1 MGRSRCGKR
10 AVMAEA
16 ANRLLQSGRDA
27 MDRHAWREGFDLL
40 CDADRAEPLLPE
52 DLERLGEA
60 AWWTG
65 RLGACIDA
73 LERAFKSYL
82 DAGKNRR
89 AGYVAI
95 DLARDYLSK
104 RERAIAQAWLNRAE
118 RLLESEPEC
127 PEKAWLT
134 RTRAVIAFEGL
145 RDFDTALAHAR
156 QALDMATRLGNRDLM
171 ALGLH
176 DQGRILVA
184 MGRVEEGMK
193 LIDEATVGALAGELT
208 PFATAAIYCNTIV
221 ACEGLADYRR
231 AREWTEAAKRWCER
245 QAIAGFPGMC
255 RVYRAEIIRL
265 RGAWAEA
272 EQEAR
277 RACEELREFNIGYAA
292 AAFYEIGEIRLRMG
306 DFGAAEDAFRQAH
319 DLGRDPQPG
328 LALLRLAQKKHDAA
342 LKLINAALAD
352 ESHDRLRR
360 ARLLPALVDIA
371 LAAGDRPAAEAA
383 ATEIEEIARAYGTP
397 ALEAT
402 GAYSR
407 SAVDLTAGDPG
418 SARRRL
424 KRSVQ
429 LWQEVDA
436 PYEAAKARMLLG
448 EACRAE
454 GDLEN
459 ATMELE
465 AARSAFDLL
474 GAGPDAKRATDLLGG
489 ETAVPR
495 VAGRVETKALMFTDM
510 VKSTPLV
517 EAIGDQAWQDVLR
530 WHDQTLR
537 ALIARHSGEEI
548 DHTGDGF
555 FIAFAGIHEAVDC
568 AVDIQRTLAEHR
580 RVHGFAPQVRIG
592 LHAASAVRRGRSFS
606 GKSVHTAARIMAQAG
621 PEEILVSQAS
631 MPVTAFRFQAS
642 EPRTLKLKGL
652 ADPVSVVSVMWQA

>member
-1 MGRSRCGKR
+1 
-10 AVMAEA
+10 
-16 ANRLLQSGRDA
+16 

-52 DLERLGEA
+52 DLERLAEG

-65 RLGACIDA
+65 RLGACIEA
-73 LERAFKSYL
+73 RERAFKAYL
-82 DAGKNRR
+82 DTGRNRR

-95 DLARDYLSK
+95 DLARDYFSK
-104 RERAIAQAWLNRAE
+104 RERAVAQAWLNRAQ

-127 PEKAWLT
+127 PEKTWLE

-156 QALDMATRLGNRDLM
+156 RALDMATRLGNRDLM

-184 MGRVEEGMK
+184 MGRVDEGMA
-193 LIDEATVGALAGELT
+193 LIDEATVAALAGELT
-208 PFATAAIYCNTIV
+208 PFVTAVIYCNTIM
-221 ACEGLADYRR
+221 ACEGLTDYRR

-277 RACEELREFNIGYAA
+277 RACEELREFNVGYSA
-292 AAFYEIGEIRLRMG
+292 AAFNEIGEIRLRMG
-306 DFGAAEDAFRQAH
+306 DFAAAEEAFRQAH

-342 LKLINAALAD
+342 LKLISAALAD
-352 ESHDRLRR
+352 ESRDRLHR
-360 ARLLPALVDIA
+360 ARLLPALVDTA
-371 LAAGDRPAAEAA
+371 LATGDRPAAETASR
-383 ATEIEEIARAYGTP
+383 EIEEIARAYGTP

-402 GAYSR
+402 AAYSR
-407 SAVDLTAGDPG
+407 AAVDLAAGDPG

-424 KRSVQ
+424 KRSVE
-429 LWQEVDA
+429 LWREVDA
-436 PYEAAKARMLLG
+436 PYEAAKARLLLG

-454 GDLEN
+454 GDFEN

-465 AARSAFDLL
+465 AARSAFEHL
-474 GAGPDAKRATDLLGG
+474 GAVPDAGRAVELLGG
-489 ETAVPR
+489 GAAAPR
-495 VAGRVETKALMFTDM
+495 IAGRVETKTLMFTDM

-537 ALIARHSGEEI
+537 MLFARHGGEEI

-555 FIAFAGIHEAVDC
+555 FAAFAGIHEAVEC
-568 AVDIQRTLAEHR
+568 AVDILRTLADHR
-580 RVHGFAPQVRIG
+580 RAHGFAPQVRIG
-592 LHAASAVRRGRSFS
+592 LHAASALRRGRAMA
-606 GKSVHTAARIMAQAG
+606 GKGVHMAARIMASAG
-621 PEEILVSQAS
+621 PEEILVSQES
-631 MPVTAFRFQAS
+631 MKTALSRFHTS

-652 ADPVSVVSVMWQA
+652 ADPVSVVSVLWQP

>member
-1 MGRSRCGKR
+1 MMHK
-10 AVMAEA
+10 A
-16 ANRLLQSGRDA
+16 ADGLLQSGRDA
-27 MDRHAWREGFDLL
+27 INRHAWREGFDLL
-40 CDADRAEPLLPE
+40 CDADRAESLIPE
-52 DLERLGEA
+52 DLERLAEA
-60 AWWTG
+60 AWWTA
-65 RLGACIDA
+65 RLGVSIEAR
-73 LERAFKSYL
+73 ERAFKAYL
-82 DAGKNRR
+82 DAGGNRR

-95 DLARDYLSK
+95 ALARDYFSK
-104 RERAIAQAWLNRAE
+104 LERAIAQAWLNRAE
-118 RLLESEPEC
+118 RLLEPEPEC
-127 PEKAWLT
+127 PEKAWLA

-145 RDFDTALAHAR
+145 RDFDAALAYAR

-176 DQGRILVA
+176 DKGRILVA
-184 MGRVEEGMK
+184 TGRVDEGMA
-193 LIDEATVGALAGELT
+193 LIDEATVAALAGELT
-208 PFATAAIYCNTIV
+208 PWVTAAIYCNTIM

-306 DFGAAEDAFRQAH
+306 DFAAAEEAFRQAH
-319 DLGRDPQPG
+319 DLGRDPEPG
-328 LALLRLAQKKHDAA
+328 LSALRLAQGKHNAA
-342 LKLINAALAD
+342 LTLINTALAD
-352 ESHDRLRR
+352 ESRDRLRR

-371 LAAGDRPAAEAA
+371 LTTGDRSAAEAA
-383 ATEIEEIARAYGTP
+383 ATELEEIARAYGTP

-402 GAYSR
+402 AAYSR
-407 SAVDLTAGDPG
+407 AAADLAAGKPG
-418 SARRRL
+418 LARQHL

-448 EACRAE
+448 EACRTE
-454 GDLEN
+454 GDVEN

-465 AARSAFDLL
+465 AARSAFDHL
-474 GAGPDAKRATDLLGG
+474 GAVPDAKRTTELLGG
-489 ETAVPR
+489 EAAAPR
-495 VAGRVETKALMFTDM
+495 IAGRVENKTLMFTDM

-537 ALIARHSGEEI
+537 MLFARHSGEEI

-555 FIAFAGIHEAVDC
+555 FVAFAGIQEAVEC
-568 AVDIQRTLAEHR
+568 AVDVQRTLAEHR
-580 RVHGFAPQVRIG
+580 RAHGFAPQVRIG
-592 LHAASAVRRGRSFS
+592 LHATSTLRRGRGMA
-606 GKSVHTAARIMAQAG
+606 GKGVHMAARIMALAG
-621 PEEILVSQAS
+621 PEEILVSQES
-631 MPVTAFRFQAS
+631 IRTAPPRFHTS
-642 EPRTLKLKGL
+642 EPRKLKLKGL
-652 ADPVSVVSVMWQA
+652 AEPVPVVSVLWQP